1 MPGRDYYLDDDDTR
15 RYSDAYVT
23 YMIELAAA
31 LGADE
36 EVARQEMT
44 SAFRFEKEMALVRML
59 EY

>member
-44 SAFRFEKEMALVRML
+44 SAFRFEKEMALV
-59 EY
+59 